1 MLYRTIAAH
10 VASVATVAGALIAAP
25 VGAAAPAQ
33 AGGYDPNERVCEKI
47 TVTGSRLASKT
58 VCMTR
63 AQWEQRKRDD
73 REAVEGAQ
81 RAANAPCSTVNTHT
95 GAPNCG

>member
-1 MLYRTIAAH
+1 MLYRTSAALMIGL
-10 VASVATVAGALIAAP
+10 AGALIAP
-25 VGAAAPAQ
+25 PAAAAGSAAAQ
-33 AGGYDPNERVCEKI
+33 AGGNDPNERICDKI
-47 TVTGSRLASKT
+47 IVTGSRLASKT

-63 AQWEQRKRDD
+63 AQWDQRKRDD
-73 REAVEGAQ
+73 RDAVEGAQ

>member
-1 MLYRTIAAH
+1 MLYRTFSAL
-10 VASVATVAGALIAAP
+10 VATVAGALIAAP
-25 VGAAAPAQ
+25 VAATGSGSAQ
-33 AGGYDPNERVCEKI
+33 AGTYDPNERVCEKI
-47 TVTGSRLASKT
+47 ITTGSRLASKT

-73 REAVEGAQ
+73 RDAVEGAQ

-95 GAPNCG
+95 GAPVC